1 MTRASSKARG
11 ADMERDLTA
20 YLNSSAEVELR
31 FGLIPERLRGMV
43 VSEVERLKYMS
54 CPRAPSRLA
63 WSKIRS

>member
-1 MTRASSKARG
+1 
-11 ADMERDLTA
+11 MERDLTA

-43 VSEVERLKYMS
+43 VSEVEWLKYMS